1 MKSPAT
7 LFIVL
12 VFAVL
17 FSLIAYRVSVHF
29 AQLPEAGGVPAA
41 SAPVEPI
48 EPAAPNAPVSPEAP
62 ALPPSQRQA
71 ADAIDRAVDIQA
83 AVQAFYEANQ
93 AWPRSLAQLS
103 LGNPDQYA
111 DAAVAAISIQPQGVV
126 AIAMKPHV
134 SRGGVIRLT
143 PSIEADGRVTWQC
156 RATNYPAATRLP
168 TCR

>member
-1 MKSPAT
+1 MKSPAYVFVA
-7 LFIVL
+7 LL
-12 VFAVL
+12 FAVI

-29 AQLPEAGGVPAA
+29 AQVPEAGDAPTAA
-41 SAPVEPI
+41 APVEPAA
-48 EPAAPNAPVSPEAP
+48 PAAPEAP

-71 ADAIDRAVDIQA
+71 ADAIARAADIQA

-93 AWPRSLAQLS
+93 AWPRNLAQLS

-111 DAAVAAISIQPQGVV
+111 DASVAAISIQPQGVV

-143 PSIEADGRVTWQC
+143 PSIEADGRVSWQC

>member
-29 AQLPEAGGVPAA
+29 AQLPEAGGVPAP
-41 SAPVEPI
+41 SAPS
-48 EPAAPNAPVSPEAP
+48 EPAAPAEPEAP

-71 ADAIDRAVDIQA
+71 ADAIARAADIQA